1 MKKCQC
7 SEIMENFSGRVGR
20 NYICLL
26 GCPESEWAKKYNNL
40 PWYKK
45 IFKSNPANIYE
56 IHKSQTFTI

>member
-1 MKKCQC
+1 
-7 SEIMENFSGRVGR
+7 MENFSGRVGR